1 MNGPPPLPKQVPA
14 FATSNSKVPMQAIVG
29 GAIGLVLLLGI
40 IVLLIGSCSPS
51 SKTNQVAAE
60 GPSKDAGSSNQPA
73 SSPAAAGKP
82 ASGQTAS
89 GQTASGQTESATGE
103 LSEAT
108 GSLNDSVFDL
118 KIEGDYVIFIVD
130 ASESMTFL
138 RRDEAELRILTF
150 IQAAAPEQEFG
161 LVGFNEKLY
170 MEPRLVRFKNTAE
183 DIALAR
189 AWFRSLEFSG
199 GTFPELAF
207 SVAAQKSPEDIFV
220 VTDGEFSEESMK
232 KIGQL
237 GLNAKVSGVSLDFAS
252 PSLREL
258 CQSSHGHYR
267 YVILDE

>member
-89 GQTASGQTESATGE
+89 GQTESATGE

-118 KIEGDYVIFIVD
+118 KITARDYPR
-130 ASESMTFL
+130 SYKCSS
-138 RRDEAELRILTF
+138 LT
-150 IQAAAPEQEFG
+150 
-161 LVGFNEKLY
+161 
-170 MEPRLVRFKNTAE
+170 
-183 DIALAR
+183 
-189 AWFRSLEFSG
+189 S
-199 GTFPELAF
+199 
-207 SVAAQKSPEDIFV
+207 
-220 VTDGEFSEESMK
+220 
-232 KIGQL
+232 
-237 GLNAKVSGVSLDFAS
+237 
-252 PSLREL
+252 
-258 CQSSHGHYR
+258 
-267 YVILDE
+267 